1 MAAESAAETQL
12 AHAYANCRAIAR
24 SAAKNFYY
32 SFLALPRPKR
42 DAICAVYAF
51 MRHADDISDLGE
63 LGVEDRRN
71 KLAGWLEQARRAF
84 AGEPTDDAILLALT
98 DSRRRFAIP
107 ADLFEKLVQ
116 GTAMDLEAS
125 GDITYPTFQD
135 LYAYC
140 YHVASVV
147 GLVCIHVFGYR
158 DPRAESLAERCG
170 IAFQLTNILRDLK
183 EDAAAGRVYLPLED
197 FARFNLSP
205 DLLRATPMN
214 GSQAAALRPLL
225 EFEVNRARAF
235 YQSGRELIPLVDED
249 SRPALWVLIEI
260 YNRLLG
266 RIAERNYDV
275 FSERISLS
283 STEKL
288 SVLGRG
294 LWRRLTA

>member
-1 MAAESAAETQL
+1 MAADSASETQL
-12 AHAYANCRAIAR
+12 AHAYASCRAIAR

-63 LGVEDRRN
+63 LPVEERRQR
-71 KLAGWLEQARRAF
+71 LADWLEQARRVF
-84 AGEPTDDAILLALT
+84 AGEATDDPILLALA

-116 GTAMDLEAS
+116 GTAMDLQSAGEV
-125 GDITYPTFQD
+125 TYPTFQD

-147 GLVCIHVFGYR
+147 GLVCIHIFGYR
-158 DPRAESLAERCG
+158 DPRAEALAERCG
-170 IAFQLTNILRDLK
+170 VAFQLTNILRDLI

-197 FARFNLSP
+197 FSRFNLSP

-214 GSQAAALRPLL
+214 GSQASTLRPLL
-225 EFEVNRARAF
+225 EFEVNRAREF
-235 YQSGRELIPLVDED
+235 YQSGHELIPLVDED

-260 YNRLLG
+260 YNRLLA

-275 FSERISLS
+275 FSERISLGVA
-283 STEKL
+283 EKL
-288 SVLGRG
+288 AVLGRG
-294 LWRRLTA
+294 LWQRLIA

>member
-1 MAAESAAETQL
+1 
-12 AHAYANCRAIAR
+12 
-24 SAAKNFYY
+24 
-32 SFLALPRPKR
+32 
-42 DAICAVYAF
+42 
-51 MRHADDISDLGE
+51 MRHADDIADLGE
-63 LGVEDRRN
+63 LPVEDRRQ
-71 KLAGWLEQARRAF
+71 KLADWLEQARRVF
-84 AGEPTDDAILLALT
+84 AGEPTDDAVLLALA

-116 GTAMDLEAS
+116 GTAMDLQAAGEIS
-125 GDITYPTFQD
+125 YPTFQD

-147 GLVCIHVFGYR
+147 GVVCIHIFGYR
-158 DPRAESLAERCG
+158 DPRAEWLAERCG

-183 EDAAAGRVYLPLED
+183 EDAAAGRIYLPLED
-197 FARFNLSP
+197 FTRFNLSP
-205 DLLRATPMN
+205 EHLRAMPVN
-214 GSQAAALRPLL
+214 GSQATALRPLL
-225 EFEVNRARAF
+225 EFEVNRAREF

-275 FSERISLS
+275 FSERIRLS
-283 STEKL
+283 STEKFA
-288 SVLGRG
+288 VLGRG

>member
-1 MAAESAAETQL
+1 MATESASETQL
-12 AHAYANCRAIAR
+12 AHAYASCRAIAR

-63 LGVEDRRN
+63 LGVEDRRQ
-71 KLAGWLEQARRAF
+71 KLAAWLDQARRAF
-84 AGEPTDDAILLALT
+84 AGDATDDAILLALA

-116 GTAMDLEAS
+116 GTAMDLQSA
-125 GDITYPTFQD
+125 GQVAYPTFQD

-147 GLVCIHVFGYR
+147 GLVCIHIFGYR

-170 IAFQLTNILRDLK
+170 VAFQLTNILRDLK
-183 EDAAAGRVYLPLED
+183 EDATAGRVYLPLED
-197 FARFNLSP
+197 FSRFNLSP

-214 GSQAAALRPLL
+214 GSQAPALRPLL
-225 EFEVNRARAF
+225 EFEVNRAREF
-235 YQSGRELIPLVDED
+235 YRSGRELIPLVDED

-260 YNRLLG
+260 YSRLLG

-275 FSERISLS
+275 FSARIRLS

-288 SVLGRG
+288 AVLGRG